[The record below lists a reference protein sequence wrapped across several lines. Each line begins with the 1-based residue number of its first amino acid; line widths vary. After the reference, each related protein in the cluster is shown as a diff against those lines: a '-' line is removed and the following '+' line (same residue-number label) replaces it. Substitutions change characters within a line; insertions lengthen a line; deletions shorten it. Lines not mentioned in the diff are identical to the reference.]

1 MKELLILISQ
11 NYQNYE
17 ELKNEIIDFGHKIF
31 ESISD
36 QKIDVAIYF
45 EYKDFLDTITD
56 SSNTVESCLLVLDK
70 CIYINSS
77 KSVFKLSDDSSID
90 EIVDILILLSKE
102 SLELSSYP
110 LINLADEFK
119 VNFSEDEYNK
129 IVYDWN
135 KTDNDYPRD
144 KTVYELFERRVLKN
158 PNAVAIVFEDQEVT
172 YKELNERSNQLARY
186 IRKQYKRAT
195 NQELKPDTLIPLCLE
210 RGIDMVIGILGV
222 MKSGGAYVPMDPD
235 YPGERFKHILR
246 DTSANLV
253 ITESQLEPKLKELI
267 VELDRDIK
275 PISIN
280 LEIDSQRNIL
290 RYIYDNEDKTNL
302 NFQNKST
309 DLAYVIYTSGTTGLP
324 KGVMTEHSSINSLVF
339 NKKICISQSDT
350 FAFLSS
356 TVFDASIFEIFCSL
370 LLGSKLIIPKDIRH
384 LISSSKELGYFLRQN
399 KISILWLTKT
409 LFDSIYIQN
418 KDLFDELRYLIIGGE
433 VLDVNLINN
442 LVTQRNKPEK
452 IINGYGPT
460 ESTTFTTFYEIT
472 KEIEKENCPIGQPI
486 NNRKV
491 YVLDEYRYPV
501 PLGVAGELY
510 IGGAGLARGYLNR
523 DDLRAERFVE
533 NLFATE
539 SDIENGYTRLYKTG
553 DLVRWL
559 PDGNL
564 EYIGRNDFQVKIRG
578 FRIELGE
585 IENQLLKIE
594 GINQVAILVKENE
607 ETNSKYL
614 VGYYV
619 PQELGKFKQEN
630 LLEELSDVLPEY
642 MLPSLLVEL
651 ESFPLTING
660 KLDRKK
666 LSNITTNFSN
676 YTQFNPYDNTEK
688 YIGNLWLKTLPI
700 KPEILNSQSSFL
712 NLGGNSL
719 LVTKIVSSINNEFG
733 IFLKASD
740 LFKYRTLG
748 ELSQHVR
755 DNLKFSNKYFNF
767 KLQKDIDVKPFSL
780 TDVQNA
786 YLFGRMEGLTL
797 GNISTHVYIELCF
810 DDINVQKLE
819 LAINKLIRRHQQLRT
834 IININENTQSV
845 IADVP
850 VFHLNKENTQVIR
863 QNMSHQIFDIGKYP
877 LFDFKYSVDGLNKY
891 ILHCSFDA
899 IITDVYS
906 LSIIFN
912 DLNSFYND
920 HELPKIEVSF
930 SDYINFN
937 FEFKQTKY
945 YSDAREYWTRKIP
958 NLPKYPQ
965 LPLLNHPNNI
975 KKVSFSNLNR
985 EISKDIFS
993 KLTDKATKLN
1003 ISVTS
1008 VLLFCYGFILSRFS
1022 GQNDCLINLTLFNRE
1037 YFHKDIDKVVGDFT
1051 TLELFGFSL
1060 SDKNKLKN
1068 TLLNIHNDLWKDLD
1082 YKSYSGVE
1090 VIRDIRKYNNLSP
1103 NDLIAPYVFTS
1114 AIGHNLFP
1122 ESFLG
1127 NKFKGINFE
1136 SAQTSQCIIDNIAR
1150 ETKQGI
1156 SIDWYYV
1163 EQLFDREVISSMHK
1177 TYCDLIEYLAESD
1190 WEEKLPELIL
1200 PELDRSI
1207 IETANGYTRSEVKA
1221 TLVELFTS
1229 NLESNLS
1236 SIAVI
1241 DYEGKYSYRIISD
1254 YANSISLYLHDNG
1267 LCKTGRLIGVLSE
1280 KSHRQV
1286 VATLGIMQSGSG
1298 YLPLH
1303 VDWPRGRCDEVLS
1316 EGNVETVLLSSWE
1329 FKGCIKGSE
1338 IESKYNWLII
1348 EDIVNYKSDTKLE
1361 ELSKPKLDD
1370 IAYVIF
1376 TSGST
1381 GKPKG
1386 VTISHNGAVNTILA
1400 VNERFNINK
1409 QDKVLALSELS
1420 FDLSVYDIFGLLAAG
1435 GTIVF
1440 PDQKKTKEPSHWY
1453 ELIDKYTITIWD
1465 TVPQLMSL
1473 LVDHVINSNK
1483 QLPSFKVTLMSGDW
1497 IPLNLSKQIR
1507 EVCPNI
1513 TIMSLGGATEGSI
1526 WSIWYEVNDIDPSW
1540 NSIPYGQAMPNQK
1553 MYVLNEKGQH
1563 NSIGVIGE
1571 IHIGGQGVAVGYW
1584 QDHEKTKASF
1594 IDHPELGRLYKTGD
1608 LGKWHRDGYIV
1619 FEGRKDG
1626 QVKLNGYRVELDE
1639 ISSKLSKLPGVEN
1652 ALVKIQKTNN
1662 KSYLIGYLVLENDN
1676 KEYLSEI
1683 NHDENQRIQHRINQS
1698 GIDNTLGITYSMDI
1712 DLFES
1717 DFRLRKSY
1725 RNFIDTKI
1733 YKYQIEDKIDEIQR
1747 NISYQYSRSENVINK
1762 QELSEL
1768 LSKISGLKLED
1779 KVIPK
1784 YRYPSGGSSYSVR
1797 TYINIESNIADIV
1810 AGQYYYN
1817 PIEKALCRVENKSL
1831 VNKFLDKNAFHFV
1844 AYMPAIRPLYNDFS
1858 LKLTYI
1864 EMGHML
1870 GLLIPDLNKLGIPYK
1885 VELNSFID
1893 EKQDNILLGSLIL
1906 FPVEETPQPIKTF
1919 NFRILDH
1926 DKTRNAYIYE
1936 NSNLLAETKVSQ
1948 LCLKDLVNKELSNY
1962 LPNYML
1968 PYDYIVLDH
1977 IPLTANG
1984 KVDYKLL
1991 PSLTI
1996 NLDVSYVKPRND
2008 VEEKLCILW
2017 SNILE
2022 LDQIG
2027 IHDSFLKMGGNSFT
2041 SIKLINEMKSNYNV
2055 NIQVSDL
2062 FKYPTIAEIVENFSF
2077 KEVSMID
2084 EGEDEDILWI

>member
-1 MKELLILISQ
+1 
-11 NYQNYE
+11 
-17 ELKNEIIDFGHKIF
+17 
-31 ESISD
+31 
-36 QKIDVAIYF
+36 
-45 EYKDFLDTITD
+45 
-56 SSNTVESCLLVLDK
+56 
-70 CIYINSS
+70 
-77 KSVFKLSDDSSID
+77 
-90 EIVDILILLSKE
+90 
-102 SLELSSYP
+102 
-110 LINLADEFK
+110 
-119 VNFSEDEYNK
+119 
-129 IVYDWN
+129 
-135 KTDNDYPRD
+135 RD
-144 KTVYELFERRVLKN
+144 RTVYELFEEQVLKN
-158 PNAVAIVFEDQEVT
+158 PDAIAIVFEDQEVT

-186 IRKQYKRAT
+186 IRKQYRRAT

-222 MKSGGAYVPMDPD
+222 MKSGGVYVPMDPD
-235 YPGERFKHILR
+235 YPADRLKHILSN
-246 DTSANLV
+246 TNAKLV
-253 ITESQLEPKLKELI
+253 ITQNHIEYRFKE
-267 VELDRDIK
+267 VTDILL
-275 PISIN
+275 ISIN
-280 LEIDSQRNIL
+280 EQNSQTV
-290 RYIYDNEDKTNL
+290 YQGKKATNL
-302 NFQNKST
+302 SQYSQAT

-324 KGVMTEHSSINSLVF
+324 KGVMIEHSSINSLVF
-339 NKKICISQSDT
+339 NKNIDISESDV

-356 TVFDASIFEIFCSL
+356 PVFDASVFEIFCSL

-399 KISILWLTKT
+399 KVSILWLTKT

-418 KDLFDELRYLIIGGE
+418 KDLFAELRYLIIGGE
-433 VLDVNLINN
+433 ALDVNLINS
-442 LVTQRNKPEK
+442 LVSQRNKPKK

-472 KEIEKENCPIGQPI
+472 KEIEIESCPIGQPI

-501 PLGVAGELY
+501 PLGVVGELY

-523 DDLRAERFVE
+523 DDLTAERFVS
-533 NLFATE
+533 NPFATE
-539 SDIENGYTRLYKTG
+539 LDIANDYTRLYKTG

-578 FRIELGE
+578 YRIELGE

-594 GINQVAILVKENE
+594 GINQVAVLAKENE
-607 ETNSKYL
+607 ETKSKYL

-619 PQELGKFKQEN
+619 PQELGKFKQES
-630 LLEELSDVLPEY
+630 LLEELSNVLPEY
-642 MLPSLLVEL
+642 MVPSILVEL

-666 LSNITTNFSN
+666 LSNTTTNFSN
-676 YTQFNPYDNTEK
+676 YTQFNPYDNIEK

-700 KPEILNSQSSFL
+700 KPETLNSHSSFL

-755 DNLKFSNKYFNF
+755 ENLKFSNKAFNF
-767 KLQKDIDVKPFSL
+767 KLQKNIDVKSFSL

-819 LAINKLIRRHQQLRT
+819 LAINKLIRRHEQLRT

-863 QNMSHQIFDIGKYP
+863 QNMSHQVFDIGKYP
-877 LFDFKYSVDGLNKY
+877 LFDFKYSIDGSNKY

-920 HELPKIEVSF
+920 HELLKIEVSF

-945 YSDAREYWTRKIP
+945 YSDAREYWARKIP

-975 KKVSFSNLNR
+975 KKISFSNLNR

-1003 ISVTS
+1003 ISATS

-1090 VIRDIRKYNNLSP
+1090 VIRDIRKYNKLSP

-1122 ESFLG
+1122 ENFLG
-1127 NKFKGINFE
+1127 NKFEGISFE

-1163 EQLFDREVISSMHK
+1163 EQLFDSEVISSMHK
-1177 TYCDLIEYLAESD
+1177 AYCDLIEYLAESD

-1207 IETANGYTRSEVKA
+1207 IEAANGYIRSEVKA

-1229 NLESNLS
+1229 SLESNLS

-1241 DYEGKYSYRIISD
+1241 DYEGKYSYKTISD
-1254 YANSISLYLHDNG
+1254 YANSISLYLHDHG
-1267 LCKTGRLIGVLSE
+1267 LCKVGRLIGVLSE

-1286 VATLGIMQSGSG
+1286 VVTLGIMQSGSG

-1316 EGNVETVLLSSWE
+1316 EGNVDTVLLSSSE
-1329 FKGCIKGSE
+1329 FNGCIKGSD
-1338 IESKYNWLII
+1338 IEDKYNWLII
-1348 EDIVNYKSDTKLE
+1348 EDIINYKSDTKLE
-1361 ELSKPKLDD
+1361 SLSKLDLDD

-1386 VTISHNGAVNTILA
+1386 VTISHKGAVNTILA

-1440 PDQKKTKEPSHWY
+1440 PDQKRTKEPSHWY
-1453 ELIDKYTITIWD
+1453 DLIEQYTVTIWD

-1473 LVDHVINSNK
+1473 LVDYVRDSNK
-1483 QLPSFKVTLMSGDW
+1483 QLPSLKVTLMSGDW
-1497 IPLNLSKQIR
+1497 IPLNLPKQIK

-1513 TIMSLGGATEGSI
+1513 TVMSLGGATEGSI
-1526 WSIWYEVNDIDPSW
+1526 WSIWYEVNDIDPNW
-1540 NSIPYGQAMPNQK
+1540 NFIPYGQAMPNQR
-1553 MYVLNEKGQH
+1553 MYVLNEQGQH
-1563 NSIGVIGE
+1563 NPIGVIGE
-1571 IHIGGQGVAVGYW
+1571 IYIGGQGVAVGYW
-1584 QDHEKTKASF
+1584 QDQEKTAASF
-1594 IDHPELGRLYKTGD
+1594 INHPELGRLYKTGD

-1619 FEGRKDG
+1619 FEGRKDS

-1639 ISSKLSKLPGVEN
+1639 ISSKLAKLPGVEN
-1652 ALVKIQKTNN
+1652 ALVKIQETNN
-1662 KSYLIGYLVLENDN
+1662 KSYLIGYLVSENDN
-1676 KEYLSEI
+1676 KEHLSEI
-1683 NHDENQRIQHRINQS
+1683 SHDENQIIQYRINQS
-1698 GIDNTLGITYSMDI
+1698 GIDNKLGITYSMDI
-1712 DLFES
+1712 DLLES

-1733 YKYQIEDKIDEIQR
+1733 YKYQIENKIDEVQK
-1747 NISYQYSRSENVINK
+1747 NISHQCSRSKNTINK
-1762 QELSEL
+1762 QELLEL

-1797 TYINIESNIADIV
+1797 TYINIESNIADII

-1817 PIEKALCRVENKSL
+1817 PIEKALCGVENKSL
-1831 VNKFLDKNAFHFV
+1831 INKFLDKNAFHFV
-1844 AYMPAIRPLYNDFS
+1844 AHMPAIRPLYNDFS

-1870 GLLIPDLNKLGIPYK
+1870 GLLIPNLNKLGISYK

-1893 EKQDNILLGSLIL
+1893 ERQDNIFLGSLVL
-1906 FPVEETPQPIKTF
+1906 FPVEETPQSITKF

-1926 DKTRNAYIYE
+1926 DKTRNAYVDE
-1936 NSNLLAETKVSQ
+1936 NSIPLIKLKEESIFTRSGDFYQTHVMESANLLLSIDAPSDKKDNSSNMSLLVESCIFAQCLSESLYEDNIGSCMLGTTIDNGIYTVAFGKIDERQKILPETKVSQ
-1948 LCLKDLVNKELSNY
+1948 LCLKDLVNKELSNS

-1996 NLDVSYVKPRND
+1996 NLDASYVKPRND

-2027 IHDSFLKMGGNSFT
+2027 IHDSFLKLGGNSFT